1 MKKFTATHFIKLA
14 AVSFKTDLDLVNNQ
28 ISIICEEAHLD
39 ERRYFSVNPLDR
51 KEINLAIAAGESEQ
65 NLLLLAY
72 DIIACRQ
79 IKRLVKVYRDAC
91 KNGSAQMV
99 KALLENDLISARGY
113 DNILHAFEEWDF
125 ASERLFEAV
134 DADDEEAS
142 LRWGD
147 AVEDSRKKIISL
159 AYRLIK

>member
-1 MKKFTATHFIKLA
+1 MKKITASHFIKLA
-14 AVSFKTDLDLVNNQ
+14 AVSFKDDLDRVNNR
-28 ISIICEEAHLD
+28 IAIICDECNLD

-51 KEINLAIAAGESEQ
+51 RQINLAISAGESEQ

-72 DIIACRQ
+72 DIISYRQ

-91 KNGSAQMV
+91 KNGSVQMV
-99 KALLENDLISARGY
+99 KALLENDLISA
-113 DNILHAFEEWDF
+113 DACDKILHAFDSWDF